1 MVKVE
6 RILVTM
12 EENNNLEQSK
22 WQDIP
27 ASSDADGKLD
37 GQGNVRE
44 AVGNPE
50 VVKHVAVWRN
60 LLESL

>member
-1 MVKVE
+1 M
-6 RILVTM
+6 
-12 EENNNLEQSK
+12 ENNNLEQSK
-22 WQDIP
+22 WQDLP

-37 GQGNVRE
+37 GQGDVRE